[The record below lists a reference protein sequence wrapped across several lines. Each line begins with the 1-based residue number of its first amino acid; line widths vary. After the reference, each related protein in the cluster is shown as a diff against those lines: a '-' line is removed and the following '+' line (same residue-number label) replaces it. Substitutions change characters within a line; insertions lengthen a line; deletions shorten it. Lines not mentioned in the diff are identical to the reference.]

1 MKRIVVFVSLALM
14 LMVLMGCAP
23 KMTVVEQGSSLLPGV
38 TYVGAYIKHPT
49 GMNVS
54 RIDQFQDGKCQH
66 PGNTVHDTGI
76 VNNATKGAVAAG
88 LQAGGFIGGMLLRNP
103 DTYRTT
109 NNTNVSGTSGS
120 SGSSAGAIAGAGAA
134 AGAAAGV
141 ANFNSNAQAQGQN
154 QGQGQGQLQGQGQ
167 AQGQHQGQGV
177 TDGNFSPQ
185 SNF

>member
-1 MKRIVVFVSLALM
+1 MVMGTALI
-14 LMVLMGCAP
+14 GCVP
-23 KMTVVEQGSSLLPGV
+23 KMHIVEQPSNLLPGV
-38 TYVGAYIKHPT
+38 TYVGAYVKHPT
-49 GMNVS
+49 GMNVA

-88 LQAGGFIGGMLLRNP
+88 LHAGGFIGGMLLRNP
-103 DTYRTT
+103 DTYSTT

-134 AGAAAGV
+134 AGV
-141 ANFNSNAQAQGQN
+141 ANFNSNAQAQGQ
-154 QGQGQGQLQGQGQ
+154 GQGQLQGQAQGQ
-167 AQGQHQGQGV
+167 AQGQHQGQGI